1 MKNKDQA
8 SQNLWPS
15 DEQPCIWMD
24 AGVVSY
30 KLCDRNHDCE
40 NCAFNAS
47 MQSRSLFSFD
57 NALVTLDKARHNH
70 DFEKETSPIERILA
84 PFCQIAYDPSAFY
97 GAEFWSIK
105 PKGPRTCRIGLNDL
119 GLKILPAVE
128 KVIFPQN
135 DSVLEK
141 NDPFCKLVTKQGP
154 MQFSFPVDGKI
165 RFLNKDLLGMLRHS
179 RNGENVDSWF
189 AEFDLL
195 RNEELAGFKK
205 GSAALDFLLE
215 QQNSVVQAL
224 ISAVNMQNEKER
236 PTLQDGGVLIPDIKT
251 IIGSQNYYRL
261 ALDLLCK

>member
-1 MKNKDQA
+1 MQNKDQL

-30 KLCDRNHDCE
+30 KLCDRNYDCE
-40 NCAFNAS
+40 NCPFNAS
-47 MQSRSLFSFD
+47 MQSRSLISPEKGQVTFD
-57 NALVTLDKARHNH
+57 RPKHGLDS
-70 DFEKETSPIERILA
+70 EQETSPLERILS
-84 PFCQIAYDPSAFY
+84 PYCQIAYDPSAFY

-105 PKGPRTCRIGLNDL
+105 PKGTRTCRIGLNDL
-119 GLKILPAVE
+119 GLKILPTVE

-141 NDPFCKLVTKQGP
+141 NDPFCKLVTREGP

-165 RFLNKDLLGMLRHS
+165 RFLNKDLLAVLRQS
-179 RNGENVDSWF
+179 KNGETVDSWF

-205 GSAALDFLLE
+205 GAAALDFLLE
-215 QQNSVVQAL
+215 QQNDVVKTL
-224 ISAVNMQNEKER
+224 ISAIDMHDKEER

-251 IIGSQNYYRL
+251 IIGSQKYYRL
-261 ALDLLCK
+261 AVDVLCQ